1 MSNLTLN
8 SFIENG
14 DRIDTY
20 HFYFKKRKEN
30 KASIYTFF
38 YFILYTSI
46 VQKNIGQMKKETVL
60 IDINF
65 V

>member
-1 MSNLTLN
+1 MVIGSTPIIFTL
-8 SFIENG
+8 
-14 DRIDTY
+14 
-20 HFYFKKRKEN
+20 KKNIEN